1 MFNSLTQQTLKLTLP
16 GVPDVYQGTEV
27 IQLTL
32 VDPDNRTEVDSAR
45 LSALLASIRQQHAS
59 KHAQATE
66 FVRALLCESEAGSL
80 LKLHVTHTLL
90 QARSSPRLAP
100 LFTSSL
106 YEPLSAEGMHA
117 AHVLAFRR
125 WSEGSELL
133 VCVTRWYAALMG
145 WEDTHTPTR
154 TPPPPPSHLR
164 VPVGDAVWS
173 ATCVRVCPKEDAQ
186 PSGVYTDLLTGAR
199 HTANRGTLPL
209 ARLFQALPVCVLT
222 RGVAEAE

>member
-32 VDPDNRTEVDSAR
+32 VDPDNRKEVESER
-45 LSALLASIRQQHAS
+45 LSALLASIQKRHAS
-59 KHAQATE
+59 KHGE
-66 FVRALLCESEAGSL
+66 GSDFVRALLCEAEAGSL
-80 LKLHVTHTLL
+80 LKLYVTHTLL
-90 QARSSPRLAP
+90 QARNSPRLAP
-100 LFTSSL
+100 LFTSTA
-106 YEPLSAEGMHA
+106 YEPVWAEGVRA

-125 WSEGSELL
+125 WCEGRELL
-133 VCVTRWYAALMG
+133 VCAARWYAALLG

-164 VPVGDAVWS
+164 VPVGEAVWTT
-173 ATCVRVCPKEDAQ
+173 TCVRVSAREDTQ
-186 PSGVYTDLLTGAR
+186 TSGAYTDLLTGER
-199 HTANRGTLPL
+199 HTASRGTLPL
-209 ARLFQALPVCVLT
+209 ARLFHALPVCVLA